1 MKMRTG
7 VAIAASAALLGM
19 TAGMTPA
26 SARETRLA
34 EVIKDVAYAPA
45 QPATSKGHLLDLYLP
60 AGGEARPLVIWTAGS
75 AWQRDDGKSRAD
87 SFAGVLNAR
96 GYAVAGVSIR
106 SSSQAQFPAQVYDFK
121 AAIRFLRANAAK
133 YRLDPKRFA
142 YMGDSS
148 GGWTTQMATL
158 TGGEESLEGDIGT
171 TGQPSNVQAGV
182 AFYGV
187 SDLSKLG
194 GGGGNS
200 PQEKLLGCAV
210 TACKEKAAQASPI
223 THVDK
228 SDPPLMLLHGQADS
242 VVNHE
247 QSVMLYQALKASCRE
262 TQFISVPDANHNMN
276 DVMNPSRFG
285 KQTGYT
291 VSNCKETVSNGSPN
305 PTWDHII
312 TFLDTALGTGVTR
325 SHDHG

>member
-1 MKMRTG
+1 M
-7 VAIAASAALLGM
+7 LGM
-19 TAGMTPA
+19 VAGAAPA
-26 SARETRLA
+26 SAVDTRLP
-34 EVIKDVAYAPA
+34 EVVKDVAYAPA
-45 QPATSKGHLLDLYLP
+45 QPANSKGHLLDLYLP

-87 SFAGVLNAR
+87 SFASLFNAK

-106 SSSQAQFPAQVYDFK
+106 SSSQAQFPAQVHDFK

-182 AFYGV
+182 AFYGI
-187 SDLSKLG
+187 SDLNKLG
-194 GGGGNS
+194 GGGGDT
-200 PQEKLLGCAV
+200 PQEKLLGCALTV
-210 TACKEKAAQASPI
+210 CKEKAAQASPI
-223 THVDK
+223 THIDK
-228 SDPPLMLLHGQADS
+228 ADPPLLLLHGQGDTL
-242 VVNHE
+242 VNHE

-262 TQFISVPDANHNMN
+262 TQFISVPGANHSMN

-285 KQTGYT
+285 QQTGYT
-291 VSNCKETVSNGSPN
+291 VNNCKETVSNGSPN

-312 TFLDTALGTGVTR
+312 GFLNTALGTGGAQPR
-325 SHDHG
+325 DHG